1 MYNPVK
7 TVKTNVLGTM
17 NMLGLAR
24 RTKAKVLLA
33 STSEVYGDPEVRFVP
48 SYCSSTPKAQVH
60 PQPETYWGHVNPNG
74 PRACYDEAKRLA
86 ETLMVAY
93 HKQEEVP
100 IRIARIFNTF
110 GPRMHMND
118 GRVVSNFIL
127 QALQNQSI
135 TVKSFLDLST

>member
-1 MYNPVK
+1 MFGCRVF
-7 TVKTNVLGTM
+7 
-17 NMLGLAR
+17 
-24 RTKAKVLLA
+24 
-33 STSEVYGDPEVRFVP
+33 E
-48 SYCSSTPKAQVH
+48 AQVH

-118 GRVVSNFIL
+118 GRVVSNFVL

-135 TVKSFLDLST
+135 TVSTPRDCTMRRLLRAGLWQRQSDTLVPVR